1 MKKISFL
8 NFSLLCLVTI
18 LMVALLS
25 ACVYAEESLKI
36 GVVIKTLSNPHWV
49 AMKEGIEDLA
59 NSLGIAVEIGS
70 VPTEADVEA
79 QLNLLETMINK
90 GYDAIYVSPITPT
103 NLLPGL
109 VKANNMGIPIINVD
123 ELIPPEVAAE
133 AGVRIDCSIASNNY
147 EAGKIAANYVIEQLG
162 GKGKVA
168 ILEGTPGAKTGL
180 DRKNGFA
187 DTINTVQEIE
197 IVASQPANWDRN
209 QAFNVV
215 TNILQANPD
224 LKAVFAANDTMAL
237 GAGEAVRTMGL
248 EGKIIIIGVDGIP
261 DARKAIKEGIITG
274 TVAQYPYVEGQ
285 LGILSAYNILKGVEW
300 PKSISAPIQLL
311 LKEDIK

>member
-8 NFSLLCLVTI
+8 NFSLLFLVTL

-59 NSLGIAVEIGS
+59 NSLGVTVEIGS

-90 GYDAIYVSPITPT
+90 GYDAVYVSPITPT

-123 ELIPPEVAAE
+123 ELIPP
-133 AGVRIDCSIASNNY
+133 RSSRRSRSKNRLFNCI
-147 EAGKIAANYVIEQLG
+147 KQL
-162 GKGKVA
+162 
-168 ILEGTPGAKTGL
+168 
-180 DRKNGFA
+180 
-187 DTINTVQEIE
+187 
-197 IVASQPANWDRN
+197 
-209 QAFNVV
+209 
-215 TNILQANPD
+215 
-224 LKAVFAANDTMAL
+224 
-237 GAGEAVRTMGL
+237 
-248 EGKIIIIGVDGIP
+248 
-261 DARKAIKEGIITG
+261 
-274 TVAQYPYVEGQ
+274 
-285 LGILSAYNILKGVEW
+285 
-300 PKSISAPIQLL
+300 
-311 LKEDIK
+311 